1 MLALEINEL
10 LQRFNKQKQ
19 RVIDLRPLD
28 ETRLY
33 DVCYKFLTEQTL
45 QSRQLVTHKP
55 FQIHEFPELRLTS
68 MTYSP
73 SFDESLEKIFEHD
86 FTMYGVRNQAH
97 FPLNRIRIESINVI
111 EGVITF
117 SDDQRN
123 YHVFTDIE
131 IKQGVKFITLEK
143 SYVLS
148 LSDIDGVII
157 LNYEVLNF
165 HTLSAQLKVVPLL
178 ISLFSGNKLSFEGG
192 AYIHMSPQKDTL
204 AELLEWYDCLL
215 ELEKTFEL
223 LGIEKTTVIEQKQDR
238 QLGLE
243 LEWLILRV
251 LKNDVRGFSFEKS
264 KSGMFNF

>member
-1 MLALEINEL
+1 M
-10 LQRFNKQKQ
+10 
-19 RVIDLRPLD
+19 
-28 ETRLY
+28 
-33 DVCYKFLTEQTL
+33 
-45 QSRQLVTHKP
+45 
-55 FQIHEFPELRLTS
+55 
-68 MTYSP
+68 
-73 SFDESLEKIFEHD
+73 
-86 FTMYGVRNQAH
+86 
-97 FPLNRIRIESINVI
+97 I

-243 LEWLILRV
+243 LEWLI
-251 LKNDVRGFSFEKS
+251 
-264 KSGMFNF
+264 